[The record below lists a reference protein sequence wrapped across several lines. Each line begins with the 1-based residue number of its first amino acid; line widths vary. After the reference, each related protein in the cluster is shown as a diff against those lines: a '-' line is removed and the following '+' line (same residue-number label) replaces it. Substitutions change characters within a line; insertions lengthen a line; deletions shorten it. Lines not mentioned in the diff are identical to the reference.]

1 MRKVEIRKKKEEGI
15 MVDECLDFLVEFD
28 DSELEVCNESLRIP
42 WGTMRVTELFFPMFQ
57 VQLPPFEAEL
67 RTHPIF
73 LLSHDQ
79 KKFNGVSDR
88 TEGTISLVYG
98 YQKGSI
104 LGLARTGPDLFSG
117 LSLPLTLLST
127 MSRCLG

>member
-1 MRKVEIRKKKEEGI
+1 
-15 MVDECLDFLVEFD
+15 
-28 DSELEVCNESLRIP
+28 
-42 WGTMRVTELFFPMFQ
+42 MFQ
-57 VQLPPFEAEL
+57 VQTPPFEAEL

-79 KKFNGVSDR
+79 KQFNGVSDR
-88 TEGTISLVYG
+88 NEGTISLVYG

-104 LGLARTGPDLFSG
+104 LGLAHTGPDFFSG
-117 LSLPLTLLST
+117 LSLPLTLLSA